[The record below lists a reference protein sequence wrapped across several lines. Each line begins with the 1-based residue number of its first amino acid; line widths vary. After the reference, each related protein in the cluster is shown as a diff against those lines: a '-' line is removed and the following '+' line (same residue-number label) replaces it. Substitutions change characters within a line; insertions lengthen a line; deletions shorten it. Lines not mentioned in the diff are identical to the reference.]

1 MFFLLA
7 EFPPRNVPGCSDAR
21 RSSRRKLVGLKS
33 SCLLTIIGNKSRWF
47 NGACL
52 AITVL
57 GAWIALTTGLG
68 LAVEVPRLI
77 HPWGRFEPGAWK
89 IVRATTESFD
99 TRGQSLSITET
110 RAALE
115 EVDAAGVTI
124 RVEVLV
130 EVAGKRFRPEP
141 QTVRQGFHGEPLT
154 SDLSISEIGPVQLTV
169 QGRTIDCQM
178 LEVKC
183 SNSGVRT
190 VSKIAYSPTV
200 PPYVFL
206 RELTRTDLSGERVL
220 ETSRVEVN
228 VLEVPCRVGLRVLS
242 ASQTRAVQTFPS
254 RSVVTLSLISN
265 EVPGGVVCQTAKETD
280 EAGHL
285 IRRTTLELVDFGLR
299 PGLRYSGGLRWRLL
313 PRRIYELPE
322 DWVRPGLLPETQGL
336 SWPAGTSIER
346 QLLPEGRAFCFRP
359 DF

>member
-7 EFPPRNVPGCSDAR
+7 EFPPRSASACNAVR
-21 RSSRRKLVGLKS
+21 RSRRREPGGFESSGLFTIVGE
-33 SCLLTIIGNKSRWF
+33 KSRWVR
-47 NGACL
+47 GTCL
-52 AITVL
+52 TITVL
-57 GAWIALTTGLG
+57 GAWIVLMTGLG
-68 LAVEVPRLI
+68 VAVEVPRLI

-190 VSKIAYSPTV
+190 VSRIAYSPTV
-200 PPYVFL
+200 PPHVFL
-206 RELTRTDLSGERVL
+206 RESTRTDLSGERVL
-220 ETSRVEVN
+220 ESSRVEVN

-265 EVPGGVVCQTAKETD
+265 EVPGGVVCQTVKETD
-280 EAGHL
+280 ETGRL

-313 PRRIYELPE
+313 PRRNYAFPE
-322 DWVRPGLLPETQGL
+322 DWVQPGLLPETQGL
-336 SWPAGTSIER
+336 SWPGGTSTER
-346 QLLPEGRAFCFRP
+346 LLPEGCSFCFRP
-359 DF
+359 SD

>member
-1 MFFLLA
+1 MQIGATLFACFVRLFFVMAVFAAGISLA
-7 EFPPRNVPGCSDAR
+7 A
-21 RSSRRKLVGLKS
+21 GL
-33 SCLLTIIGNKSRWF
+33 
-47 NGACL
+47 AM
-52 AITVL
+52 
-57 GAWIALTTGLG
+57 
-68 LAVEVPRLI
+68 AVEVPRLI

-99 TRGQSLSITET
+99 TTGQSLSITET

-115 EVDAAGVTI
+115 EVNAAGVAI

-141 QTVRQGFHGEPLT
+141 QIVRQGFHGEPLT
-154 SDLSISEIGPVQLTV
+154 SDSKTREIGPVKLTV
-169 QGRTIDCQM
+169 QGRTIDCEM
-178 LEVKC
+178 LEVEC
-183 SNSGVRT
+183 SNSGILT

-200 PPYVFL
+200 PPYIFL
-206 RELTRTDLSGERVL
+206 RESTRTDLTKGRVL
-220 ETSRVEVN
+220 ESSRVEVN

-242 ASQTRAVQTFPS
+242 AAQTRAVQTFPS

-280 EAGHL
+280 ESGRL

-313 PRRIYELPE
+313 PRHIYALPE
-322 DWVRPGLLPETQGL
+322 EWVQPGLLPETQGL
-336 SWPAGTSIER
+336 SSPSGWGAEY
-346 QLLPEGRAFCFRP
+346 
-359 DF
+359 

>member
-1 MFFLLA
+1 MSYLLA
-7 EFPPRNVPGCSDAR
+7 KFPPRKSSGYRDAR
-21 RSSRRKLVGLKS
+21 RSSRRELVGYRS
-33 SCLLTIIGNKSRWF
+33 SFLLTIIGKKSCWF
-47 NGACL
+47 RSTCL

-57 GAWIALTTGLG
+57 GAWITLTAGRG
-68 LAVEVPRLI
+68 LAAEVPRLV

-99 TRGQSLSITET
+99 SGRQSLSVTET

-115 EVDAAGVTI
+115 AVDAAGVTL

-154 SDLSISEIGPVQLTV
+154 SDLSVNEIGPVQLTV

-178 LEVKC
+178 LEVRC

-206 RELTRTDLSGERVL
+206 RESTRTDLSGERVL
-220 ETSRVEVN
+220 ESSRVEVN

-242 ASQTRAVQTFPS
+242 ASQTRAVQAFPS

-280 EAGHL
+280 ETGRL
-285 IRRTTLELVDFGLR
+285 VRRTTLELVDFGLR

-336 SWPAGTSIER
+336 SWPGGTSTEQ
-346 QLLPEGRAFCFRP
+346 QLLPEGCSFCLRP
-359 DF
+359 DH